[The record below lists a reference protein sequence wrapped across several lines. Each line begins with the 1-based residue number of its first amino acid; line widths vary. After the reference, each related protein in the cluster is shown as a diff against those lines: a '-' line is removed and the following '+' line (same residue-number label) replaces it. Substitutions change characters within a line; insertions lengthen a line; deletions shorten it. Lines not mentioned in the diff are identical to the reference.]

1 MELTYL
7 SGFII
12 IFITYTILYIL
23 YCKFL
28 YDTMEDSIALF
39 KNYFW
44 DNLLLNLLLS
54 LGSWIS
60 IFCII
65 GILLCI
71 GIYVLL
77 KYIITDTQIGKFLL
91 SILFG

>member
-7 SGFII
+7 SGFYI

-28 YDTMEDSIALF
+28 YITKEDSIALF
-39 KNYFW
+39 KEYFW
-44 DNLLLNLLLS
+44 ENLLVNLS
-54 LGSWIS
+54 LSLCSWFS

-77 KYIITDTQIGKFLL
+77 KYIITNTQIGKLLL